1 MALEQVLLTLA
12 LKRASKNMELI
23 RSQLV
28 GCHWASEMDVI
39 LKGVANGLCKAVSAT
54 TVDGGHDEW

>member
-1 MALEQVLLTLA
+1 
-12 LKRASKNMELI
+12 MELI

-39 LKGVANGLCKAVSAT
+39 LKGVANGLCKAASAT